1 MLKEIFIYGCFFV
14 VSLGCAQNNK
24 NTTQES
30 ITINNVADKMWEDMP
45 KYAVQPMYL
54 LRINQEY
61 CTYEVL
67 VNDYPVYKN
76 YDLGVNATGTKINR
90 AILKS
95 GEQTV
100 TLRMYPIG
108 NLEQEA
114 YGDEMPYYK
123 TLKGGSSMRIE
134 VIKIPDWKN
143 YDIAGEEIIKVVTT
157 DGFDTNKFPGA
168 GLPYYEFTFS
178 FTAEVP
184 YENEGW
190 NNGID
195 LRKIDSTILKK
206 KIWNYFK
213 MYQKIHE
220 EKNKDNK
227 SQKHFEQLSREAKSE
242 YWKKEKIESVCSE
255 MLYSVSLENKNFQP
269 LKDYKLVFY
278 GGGKIATFKHS
289 SLLGTDSR
297 LRGESAL
304 YFLYKNESDRL
315 KGRFL
320 SLYLYMDKDKYN
332 GKEEELQLEM
342 IK

>member
-14 VSLGCAQNNK
+14 VSLGCAQNKK

-30 ITINNVADKMWEDMP
+30 ITINNVADKMWNDMP
-45 KYAVQPMYL
+45 KYAIQPMYL

-67 VNDYPVYKN
+67 VNDFPVYKN
-76 YDLGVNATGTKINR
+76 YDLGVNATGIKINK
-90 AILKS
+90 AILNS

-114 YGDEMPYYK
+114 YGGEMPYYK

-143 YDIAGEEIIKVVTT
+143 YDIAAEEIIKVVTT
-157 DGFDTNKFPGA
+157 EGFDTNKFPGA

-190 NNGID
+190 SNGID

-227 SQKHFEQLSREAKSE
+227 SQKHFE
-242 YWKKEKIESVCSE
+242 
-255 MLYSVSLENKNFQP
+255 
-269 LKDYKLVFY
+269 
-278 GGGKIATFKHS
+278 
-289 SLLGTDSR
+289 
-297 LRGESAL
+297 
-304 YFLYKNESDRL
+304 
-315 KGRFL
+315 
-320 SLYLYMDKDKYN
+320 
-332 GKEEELQLEM
+332 
-342 IK
+342 

>member
-1 MLKEIFIYGCFFV
+1 M
-14 VSLGCAQNNK
+14 NT
-24 NTTQES
+24 TTQES
-30 ITINNVADKMWEDMP
+30 ITINNVADKMWNDMP
-45 KYAVQPMYL
+45 KYAIQPMYL

-67 VNDYPVYKN
+67 VNDFPVYKN
-76 YDLGVNATGTKINR
+76 YDLGVNATGIKINK

-143 YDIAGEEIIKVVTT
+143 YDIAAEEIIKVVTT
-157 DGFDTNKFPGA
+157 EGFDTNKFPGA

-190 NNGID
+190 SNGID

-213 MYQKIHE
+213 MYQRAYE
-220 EKNKDNK
+220 EKDINKIVNIEYDNEVRV
-227 SQKHFEQLSREAKSE
+227 SSSE
-242 YWKKEKIESVCSE
+242 YEKKKDISGIWDEYKNDINIEDKE
-255 MLYSVSLENKNFQP
+255 FQY
-269 LKDYKLVFY
+269 LKDYELVFY
-278 GGGKIATFKHS
+278 GGGRIVTFKHS
-289 SLLGTDSR
+289 SHLDIDSR
-297 LRGESAL
+297 LRGRSAL
-304 YFLYKNESDRL
+304 YFLYDDQSRVC
-315 KGRFL
+315 FL
-320 SLYLYMDKDKYN
+320 GLYLYMDKDTYN
-332 GKEEELQLEM
+332 GKEEDLQLEI

>member
-1 MLKEIFIYGCFFV
+1 M
-14 VSLGCAQNNK
+14 NT
-24 NTTQES
+24 TTQES

-45 KYAVQPMYL
+45 KYAIQPMYL

-67 VNDYPVYKN
+67 VNDFPIYEN
-76 YDLGVNATGTKINR
+76 YDLGVSATGTKINR

-157 DGFDTNKFPGA
+157 EGFDTNKFHGA

-184 YENEGW
+184 YKNEGW
-190 NNGID
+190 SNGVD
-195 LRKIDSTILKK
+195 LRKVDTTILRK

-213 MYQKIHE
+213 MYQKAYEKKDINNIVNINYDNAIRNANALY
-220 EKNKDNK
+220 KNKDKINDLW
-227 SQKHFEQLSREAKSE
+227 EE
-242 YWKKEKIESVCSE
+242 YNENVNTEDKE
-255 MLYSVSLENKNFQP
+255 FQP
-269 LKDYKLVFY
+269 LKNYELVFY
-278 GGGKIATFKHS
+278 GEGKIATFKHS
-289 SLLGTDSR
+289 SGLDIDSR
-297 LRGESAL
+297 LRGTSAL
-304 YFLYKNESDRL
+304 YFLYDDQSMAY
-315 KGRFL
+315 FL
-320 SLYLYMDKDKYN
+320 GLYLYMDKDKYN
-332 GKEEELQLEM
+332 DKEEDLQLEM